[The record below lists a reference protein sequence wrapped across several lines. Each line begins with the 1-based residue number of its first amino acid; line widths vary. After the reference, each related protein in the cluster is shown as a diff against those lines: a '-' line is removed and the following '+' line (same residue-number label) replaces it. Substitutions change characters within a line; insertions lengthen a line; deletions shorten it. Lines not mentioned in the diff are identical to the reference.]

1 MSLELLK
8 ELREKTG
15 IGMLD
20 CKKALTEANGDLEKA
35 IEILRKKG
43 MAVAAKRADNATNCG
58 SVAAYAKP
66 DNSAVCLV
74 QMSCETDFSANT
86 ADMKQFATNVAQTV
100 IESTQTVNET
110 TLPEMALKGTSL
122 SVKAG
127 LEGLIAK
134 ITESIKIHRFA
145 SCTATANGVANVYI
159 HPDNSIGVIASIESG
174 KPLTGADREKALQTT
189 RDICMHAAVTNP
201 VAIDP
206 SGLDP
211 ALIAREKEIVSEQLK
226 ESGKAPQIIEKI
238 AEGKLAKYFEDVC
251 LLNQKFIKNDK
262 ISIQQHLEAVAKE
275 LGTTLKVTKLTRF
288 AIGR

>member
-20 CKKALTEANGDLEKA
+20 CKKALAEANNDIEKA
-35 IEILRKKG
+35 IELLRKKG

-58 SVAAYAKP
+58 SVAAFVKA
-66 DNSAVCLV
+66 DHSGACLI

-86 ADMKQFATNVAQTV
+86 TDMKQFATAAAQS
-100 IESTQTVNET
+100 ILESGKQLDDAGVMEL
-110 TLPEMALKGTSL
+110 TLAGTNL
-122 SVKAG
+122 SVKVG

-134 ITESIKIHRFA
+134 IAESIKINRFA
-145 SCTATANGVANVYI
+145 SYPATANGVANVYI
-159 HPDNSIGVIASIESG
+159 HPDNSIGVVAVIESEKQLSG
-174 KPLTGADREKALQTT
+174 DARETVLQAAK
-189 RDICMHAAVTNP
+189 DICMHSAVTNP
-201 VAIDP
+201 LAID
-206 SGLDP
+206 STGLDP
-211 ALIAREKEIVSEQLK
+211 ALIAKEKDIVAEQLK
-226 ESGKAPQIIEKI
+226 ASGKAPQIIEKI

-262 ISIQQHLEAVAKE
+262 LSIEQHLAGVSKE
-275 LGTTLKVTKLTRF
+275 VGSTLKVTKLARF

>member
-35 IEILRKKG
+35 IELLRKKG

-58 SVAAYAKP
+58 SVAAFKSTDSRNA
-66 DNSAVCLV
+66 CLV

-86 ADMKQFATNVAQTV
+86 SDMKQFATNVAQTIV
-100 IESTQTVNET
+100 ESATPVTEQN
-110 TLPEMALKGTSL
+110 LAEMPLKGSTL

-134 ITESIKIHRFA
+134 ITESIKIQRFS
-145 SCTATANGVANVYI
+145 SCTATENGVVNVYI
-159 HPDNSIGVIASIESG
+159 HPDNSIGVVASIEAG
-174 KPLTGADREKALQTT
+174 KKLEGEAQDKLLATT
-189 RDICMHAAVTNP
+189 RDLCMHAAVTNP
-201 VAIDP
+201 LAIDAM
-206 SGLDP
+206 GIDP
-211 ALIAREKEIVSEQLK
+211 VLIAREKDIISEQLK
-226 ESGKAPQIIEKI
+226 ESGKSAQIIEKI
-238 AEGKLAKYFEDVC
+238 AEGRMAKYYEDVC

-262 ISIQQHLEAVAKE
+262 ITVGAHLEAVAKE
-275 LGTTLKVTKLTRF
+275 LGTTLKVTKFTRF

>member
-20 CKKALTEANGDLEKA
+20 CKKALAEANNDLEKA

-58 SVAAYAKP
+58 SVAVFLKA
-66 DNSAVCLV
+66 DNSAGCLV

-86 ADMKQFATNVAQTV
+86 TDMKQFATGVAQSV
-100 IESTQTVNET
+100 IESGKQLDET
-110 TLPEMALKGTSL
+110 SVLELPLSGTNL
-122 SVKAG
+122 SVKVG
-127 LEGLIAK
+127 LESLIAK
-134 ITESIKIHRFA
+134 IAESIKISRFA
-145 SCTATANGVANVYI
+145 SCAATGNGVVNAYI
-159 HPDNSIGVIASIESG
+159 HPDNSIGVITCIESD
-174 KPLTGADREKALQTT
+174 KQVTGEAREKLLQAAK
-189 RDICMHAAVTNP
+189 DVCMHAAVTNP
-201 VAIDP
+201 IAIDS

-211 ALIAREKEIVSEQLK
+211 VLIAKEKDIVAEQLK
-226 ESGKAPQIIEKI
+226 ASGKAPQIIEKI

-262 ISIQQHLEAVAKE
+262 LSVEQHLAAVGKE
-275 LGTTLKVTKLTRF
+275 IGATLKVSKLTRF

>member
-58 SVAAYAKP
+58 SVAAFKSA
-66 DNSAVCLV
+66 NSQNVCLV

-86 ADMKQFATNVAQTV
+86 SDMKQFATNVAQTV
-100 IESTQTVNET
+100 VESATPVTEQS
-110 TLPEMALKGTSL
+110 LPDMALKGSSL
-122 SVKAG
+122 TVKAG

-134 ITESIKIHRFA
+134 ITESIKIQRFA
-145 SCTATANGVANVYI
+145 SCASTENGVVNVYI
-159 HPDNSIGVIASIESG
+159 HPDNSIGVIASVEAG
-174 KPLTGADREKALQTT
+174 KKLEGEAQEKLLTTT

-201 VAIDP
+201 LAIDAM
-206 SGLDP
+206 GIDP
-211 ALIAREKEIVSEQLK
+211 VLIAREKDIISEQLK
-226 ESGKAPQIIEKI
+226 ESGKTAQIIEKI
-238 AEGKLAKYFEDVC
+238 AEGRMAKYYEDVC

-262 ISIQQHLEAVAKE
+262 ITVGSHLEAVAKE

>member
-58 SVAAYAKP
+58 SVAAFKSA
-66 DNSAVCLV
+66 NSQNVCLV

-86 ADMKQFATNVAQTV
+86 SDMKHFATNVAQTV
-100 IESTQTVNET
+100 VESATSVTEQS
-110 TLPEMALKGTSL
+110 LPDMALKGSSL
-122 SVKAG
+122 TVKAG

-134 ITESIKIHRFA
+134 ITESIKIQRFA
-145 SCTATANGVANVYI
+145 SCASTENGVVNVYI
-159 HPDNSIGVIASIESG
+159 HPDNSIGVIASVEAG
-174 KPLTGADREKALQTT
+174 KKLEGEAQEKLLTAT

-201 VAIDP
+201 LAIDAM
-206 SGLDP
+206 GIDP
-211 ALIAREKEIVSEQLK
+211 VLIAREKDIISEQLK
-226 ESGKAPQIIEKI
+226 ESGKTAQIIEKI
-238 AEGKLAKYFEDVC
+238 AEGRMAKYYEDVC

-262 ISIQQHLEAVAKE
+262 ITVGSHLEAVAKE

>member
-15 IGMLD
+15 IGMMD
-20 CKKALTEANGDLEKA
+20 CKKALTEANNDLEKA

-58 SVAAYAKP
+58 SVAAFVKP
-66 DNSAVCLV
+66 DNSGASLV

-86 ADMKQFATNVAQTV
+86 TDMKQFATSAAQS
-100 IESTQTVNET
+100 ILESGKQLDDAAVME
-110 TLPEMALKGTSL
+110 LPLSGTGL
-122 SVKAG
+122 SVKVG

-134 ITESIKIHRFA
+134 IAESIKINRFA
-145 SCTATANGVANVYI
+145 SCPATANGVANVYI
-159 HPDNSIGVIASIESG
+159 HPDNSIGVVAVVE
-174 KPLTGADREKALQTT
+174 ADKQVTSAARETLLHATK
-189 RDICMHAAVTNP
+189 DICMHAAVTNP
-201 VAIDP
+201 LAID
-206 SGLDP
+206 STGLDP
-211 ALIAREKEIVSEQLK
+211 ALIAKEKDIVAEQLK
-226 ESGKAPQIIEKI
+226 ASGKAPQIIEKI

-262 ISIQQHLEAVAKE
+262 LTIEQHLAAVGKE
-275 LGTTLKVTKLTRF
+275 IGATLKVTKLVRF

>member
-20 CKKALTEANGDLEKA
+20 CKKALTEANNDIEKA
-35 IEILRKKG
+35 IELLRKKG

-58 SVAAYAKP
+58 SVAAFLKP
-66 DNSAVCLV
+66 DHSGVCLV

-86 ADMKQFATNVAQTV
+86 TDMKQFATSAAQS
-100 IESTQTVNET
+100 ILESGKELDAEEALNLPLAGT
-110 TLPEMALKGTSL
+110 TL
-122 SVKAG
+122 SVKVG

-134 ITESIKIHRFA
+134 IAESIKITRFA
-145 SCTATANGVANVYI
+145 TCSATPTGVVNAYI
-159 HPDNSIGVIASIESG
+159 HPDNSIGVVASIEADKQLSG
-174 KPLTGADREKALQTT
+174 AARDTVLQAAK
-189 RDICMHAAVTNP
+189 DICMHAAVTNP
-201 VAIDP
+201 IAID
-206 SGLDP
+206 STGLDA
-211 ALIAREKEIVSEQLK
+211 ALIAREKDIVSEQLK
-226 ESGKAPQIIEKI
+226 ESGKAPKKIEKI

-262 ISIQQHLEAVAKE
+262 LTIEQHLAAVSKE
-275 LGTTLKVTKLTRF
+275 VGATLKVNKLARF

>member
-20 CKKALTEANGDLEKA
+20 CQKALKEANGDIEKA
-35 IEILRKKG
+35 IELLRKKG

-58 SVAAYAKP
+58 SVAAFKSD
-66 DNSAVCLV
+66 DNLSACLV

-86 ADMKQFATNVAQTV
+86 DDMKNFATQVAQTIV
-100 IESTQTVNET
+100 KSTTPVTAENLHDFTLAGTNLTVKT
-110 TLPEMALKGTSL
+110 
-122 SVKAG
+122 G

-134 ITESIKIHRFA
+134 IAESIKVQRFS
-145 SCTATANGVANVYI
+145 SCTATNNGVVNVYI
-159 HPDNSIGVIASIESG
+159 HPDSSIGVVASLESG
-174 KPLTGADREKALQTT
+174 KELSGADQEKVLQAAK
-189 RDICMHAAVTNP
+189 DVCMHAAVTNP
-201 VAIDP
+201 LSIDATGIDP
-206 SGLDP
+206 V
-211 ALIAREKEIVSEQLK
+211 LIAREKDIVAEQLK
-226 ESGKAPQIIEKI
+226 ASGKTPQIIEKI

-262 ISIQQHLEAVAKE
+262 ISVGQYLESVGKE
-275 LGTTLKVTKLTRF
+275 IGTTLKVTKFTRF

>member
-35 IEILRKKG
+35 IELLRKKG

-58 SVAAYAKP
+58 SVAAF
-66 DNSAVCLV
+66 SAANNQNACLV

-86 ADMKQFATNVAQTV
+86 SDMKQFATSVAQTIV
-100 IESTQTVNET
+100 ESATPVTEQS
-110 TLPEMALKGTSL
+110 LPEMPLKGSTL

-134 ITESIKIHRFA
+134 ITESIKIQRFS
-145 SCTATANGVANVYI
+145 SCTATENGVANVYI
-159 HPDNSIGVIASIESG
+159 HPDNSIGVVASIEAG
-174 KPLTGADREKALQTT
+174 KKLEGEAHAKLLATT

-201 VAIDP
+201 LAIDAM
-206 SGLDP
+206 GIDP
-211 ALIAREKEIVSEQLK
+211 VLIAREKDIISEQLK
-226 ESGKAPQIIEKI
+226 ESGKSAQIIEKI
-238 AEGKLAKYFEDVC
+238 AEGRMAKYYEDVC

-262 ISIQQHLEAVAKE
+262 ITVGAHLEAVAKE
-275 LGTTLKVTKLTRF
+275 LGTTLKVTKFTRF